1 MSSVR
6 ERLTTGQAPLAAFV
20 NLIPSAVVTQA
31 LAAAGADV
39 VLIDTEHGPIGPESL
54 HAMVASTAGT
64 ACSPWVRV
72 PGCDEACVK
81 SALDAG
87 AEGIVFPLVMTAQS
101 AAECV
106 ALTRYPPQGRRGWGP
121 FVAHSRWGTELF
133 DYLGRRGGETLC
145 TLLIETR
152 SAIDNIEEIC
162 QVKGIDCLTIAPF
175 DLSTEMGVSGQLDA
189 PEMVQ
194 AITHAERVILES
206 GIALGGAAL
215 TEEQTRALVKKG
227 LSPALAPV
235 RCPDPEAVRQADC
248 GVALGSRPRPVEV
261 GPAWSGSRPGA
272 GRPHS
277 WSAATSW
284 RGSMS

>member
-1 MSSVR
+1 MPSTR
-6 ERLTTGQAPLAAFV
+6 ERLRAGQVPLAAFV

-39 VLIDTEHGPIGPESL
+39 VLIDQEHGPIGPESL

-87 AEGIVFPLVMTAQS
+87 AEGIVFPLVTTAQS

-121 FVAHSRWGTELF
+121 FVAHSRWGTDLF
-133 DYLGRRGGETLC
+133 GYLGQRGGETIC

-152 SAIDNIEEIC
+152 AAIDNIEEIC
-162 QVKGIDCLTIAPF
+162 RVEGIGCLTIAPF
-175 DLSTEMGVSGQLDA
+175 DLSTELGVSGQLNA
-189 PEMVQ
+189 PDLVQ
-194 AITHAERVILES
+194 AVTHAERVILES
-206 GIALGGAAL
+206 GIPLAGAAL
-215 TEEQTRALVKKG
+215 TQEQTHSLVKKG
-227 LSPALAPV
+227 YRLLWHAFDVLV
-235 RCPDPEAVRQADC
+235 LKQFVRQA
-248 GVALGSRPRPVEV
+248 AE
-261 GPAWSGSRPGA
+261 
-272 GRPHS
+272 
-277 WSAATSW
+277 W
-284 RGSMS
+284 RSV